1 MDLDGKVEEPT
12 KQTISLLGTRS
23 QASYRKSQ
31 STVVAAQDKD
41 TLTLGD
47 NHETQGASAKRFR
60 GENGQVSQTITLS
73 SGLGQAEVFKC
84 TFGNCTKEFKSSQY
98 LKTHL
103 AYH

>member
-31 STVVAAQDKD
+31 STVQLATQDKD
-41 TLTLGD
+41 TLTLLGT

-60 GENGQVSQTITLS
+60 GDNGQISQTITLS
-73 SGLGQAEVFKC
+73 TA
-84 TFGNCTKEFKSSQY
+84 
-98 LKTHL
+98 
-103 AYH
+103 

>member
-1 MDLDGKVEEPT
+1 MRSFQRSKIDAKYILLMDLDGKVEEPT

-31 STVVAAQDKD
+31 STVVALDKD
-41 TLTLGD
+41 ADLPLGA

-73 SGLGQAEVFKC
+73 SA
-84 TFGNCTKEFKSSQY
+84 
-98 LKTHL
+98 
-103 AYH
+103 